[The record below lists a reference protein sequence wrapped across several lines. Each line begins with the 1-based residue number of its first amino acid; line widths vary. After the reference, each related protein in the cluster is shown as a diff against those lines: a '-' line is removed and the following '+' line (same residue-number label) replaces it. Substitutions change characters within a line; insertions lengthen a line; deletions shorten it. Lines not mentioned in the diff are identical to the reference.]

1 MSMKNLFIIIILS
14 VSVLYPQNITVDTNK
29 DFEKAL
35 SFYNSKKFNDALSLF
50 KKIAD
55 RTENNTKKTVS
66 AFFVSKILVDQ
77 KKYVEAEKSIIDFLK
92 DYPQS
97 KYADEVKNL
106 LIKTYVDKSEF
117 VKAFESCLTFVESS
131 NSIVFKNE
139 TKNVAEKIALGS
151 LRSSEVEKYI
161 DKYSALKPFLILLT
175 GKLYLA
181 EGDNSDALKKFDEIT
196 SNYITSEEYVDA
208 LNLKKTNS
216 DSQTSTGYPIVGVL
230 LSLTDDNGREIE
242 SAKEIL
248 EGIKFAF
255 HEYNSEHGEK
265 VGIIVNDIQRDKTLI
280 ARATNNFIENND
292 VRCIIGPVFSD
303 DVRDALIEIDRSNI
317 ILISPTATDDDLIS
331 LSDNFYQANPSLTAR
346 GKIFAQYL
354 YYVENKRSIAV
365 VNSIE
370 GYSPL
375 LAASFSQEFEQL
387 GGKIAAKETY
397 KSKSFSLAEQMTR
410 ISSISNSLE
419 GIYAPISD
427 GSDANAILSQ
437 MVQSG
442 LDLEIY
448 GNQDWFLGKG
458 FESSSELSNKLTF
471 DSDYFI
477 DFNDAAFKLFSE
489 LFKKTTGMEINRNI
503 LYGYDTA
510 KYILTVIRNIDP
522 TRKNIKYK
530 IESGINVT
538 GFHNNISFDYE
549 RTNKFINIVR
559 YNDGVF
565 QLVDKF
571 RAGK

>member
-1 MSMKNLFIIIILS
+1 MKNFFLIIIVS

-35 SFYNSKKFNDALSLF
+35 SLYNSKKYNDALILF
-50 KKIAD
+50 EKIAN
-55 RTENNTKKTVS
+55 RTENNTKNTSS
-66 AFFVSKILVDQ
+66 AFFVSKILVEQ
-77 KKYVEAEKSIIDFLK
+77 KKYVEAENSINNFLK

-97 KYADEVKNL
+97 KYANEVKNL
-106 LIKTYVDKSEF
+106 LIKMYVDKSDF
-117 VKAFESCLTFVESS
+117 VKAFETCITFVETSS
-131 NSIVFKNE
+131 SIVFKNE
-139 TKNVAEKIALGS
+139 TKNVAEKIALGN
-151 LRSSEVEKYI
+151 LNSSDVEKYI
-161 DKYSALKPFLILLT
+161 DKYSTLKPFLILLT

-196 SNYITSEEYVDA
+196 SNYKTSEEYVDA
-208 LNLKKTNS
+208 LNLKKS
-216 DSQTSTGYPIVGVL
+216 IGDSQTTAGFPIVGVL
-230 LSLTDDNGREIE
+230 LSLTDNNGREIE
-242 SAKEIL
+242 SAKEVL

-255 HEYNSEHGEK
+255 HEYNSEHSEK
-265 VGIIVNDIQRDKTLI
+265 VGIIVNDIKRDKTLI
-280 ARATNNFIENND
+280 EKATNNFIENND
-292 VRCIIGPVFSD
+292 VRCILGPVFSD
-303 DVRDALIEIDRSNI
+303 DVRDALQEIDRSNI

-354 YYVENKRSIAV
+354 YYVENKRNIAV

-375 LAASFSQEFEQL
+375 LAASFSQEFERL
-387 GGKIAAKETY
+387 GGKIMAKETY

-442 LDLEIY
+442 LNLEIY

-477 DFNDAAFKLFSE
+477 DFNDAEFKLFSE
-489 LFKKTTGMEINRNI
+489 SFKKTAGMEINRNI

-530 IESGINVT
+530 MESGINVT
-538 GFHNNISFDYE
+538 GFHNNISFDYD

-559 YNDGVF
+559 YNDGVI
-565 QLVDKF
+565 Q
-571 RAGK
+571 

>member
-1 MSMKNLFIIIILS
+1 MKNFFLIIIVS
-14 VSVLYPQNITVDTNK
+14 VSVLYPQNITVDNNK

-35 SFYNSKKFNDALSLF
+35 SLYNSKKYNDALNLF
-50 KKIAD
+50 EKIAV
-55 RTENNTKKTVS
+55 RTENNTKNTAS
-66 AFFVSKILVDQ
+66 AFFVSKIFVEQ
-77 KKYVEAEKSIIDFLK
+77 KKHVEAENSINNFLK

-97 KYADEVKNL
+97 KYANEVKNL
-106 LIKTYVDKSEF
+106 LIKMYVDKSDF
-117 VKAFESCLTFVESS
+117 VKAFETCITFVETSS
-131 NSIVFKNE
+131 SIVFKNE
-139 TKNVAEKIALGS
+139 TKNVAEKIALGN
-151 LRSSEVEKYI
+151 LNSSDVEQYI
-161 DKYSALKPFLILLT
+161 DKYSTLKPFLILLT

-181 EGDNSDALKKFDEIT
+181 EGDNFDALKKFDEIT
-196 SNYITSEEYVDA
+196 SNYKTSEEYVDA
-208 LNLKKTNS
+208 LNLKKTIG
-216 DSQTSTGYPIVGVL
+216 DSQTSAGYPIVGVL
-230 LSLTDDNGREIE
+230 LSLTDNNGREIE
-242 SAKEIL
+242 SAKEVL

-255 HEYNSEHGEK
+255 HEYNSEHSEK
-265 VGIIVNDIQRDKTLI
+265 VGIIVNDIKRDKTLI
-280 ARATNNFIENND
+280 EKATNNFIENND
-292 VRCIIGPVFSD
+292 VRCILGPVFSD
-303 DVRDALIEIDRSNI
+303 DVRDALQEIDRSNI

-354 YYVENKRSIAV
+354 YYVENKRNIAV

-375 LAASFSQEFEQL
+375 LAASFSQEFERL
-387 GGKIAAKETY
+387 GGKIMAKETY

-442 LDLEIY
+442 LNLEIY

-477 DFNDAAFKLFSE
+477 DFNDTEFKLFSE
-489 LFKKTTGMEINRNI
+489 SFKKTAGMEINRNI

-530 IESGINVT
+530 MESGINVT
-538 GFHNNISFDYE
+538 GFHNNISFDYD

>member
-1 MSMKNLFIIIILS
+1 MKNLFIIIIVA
-14 VSVLYPQNITVDTNK
+14 VSVIFPQNLTVDTNK

-35 SFYNSKKFNDALSLF
+35 SLYNSKKYNDALNLF
-50 KKIAD
+50 EKIAV
-55 RTENNTKKTVS
+55 RKENNTKNTAS
-66 AFFVSKILVDQ
+66 AFFVSKILVEQ
-77 KKYVEAEKSIIDFLK
+77 KKYVEAENSINNYLK

-97 KYADEVKNL
+97 KYANEVKNL
-106 LIKTYVDKSEF
+106 LIKMYVDKEDF
-117 VKAFESCLTFVESS
+117 VKAFETCITFVETSS
-131 NSIVFKNE
+131 SIVFKNE
-139 TKNVAEKIALGS
+139 TKNIAEKIALS
-151 LRSSEVEKYI
+151 NLKSSEVEKYI
-161 DKYSALKPFLILLT
+161 DKYSYLKTFLILLT

-196 SNYITSEEYVDA
+196 SNYKTSEEYVDA
-208 LNLKKTNS
+208 LNLKKS
-216 DSQTSTGYPIVGVL
+216 IGDSQTSAGYPIVGVL
-230 LSLTDDNGREIE
+230 LSLTDNNGREIE

-255 HEYNSEHGEK
+255 HEYNSVHSEK
-265 VGIIVNDIQRDKTLI
+265 VGIIVSDIQRDKTII
-280 ARATNNFIENND
+280 ANATNSFIENND

-354 YYVENKRSIAV
+354 YYVENKRNIAV
-365 VNSIE
+365 INSIE

-375 LAASFSQEFEQL
+375 LAASFSHEFERL
-387 GGKIAAKETY
+387 GGKIMAKETY

-442 LDLEIY
+442 LNLEIY

-477 DFNDAAFKLFSE
+477 DFNDAEFKLFSE
-489 LFKKTTGMEINRNI
+489 SFKKTTGMEINRNI

-538 GFHNNISFDYE
+538 GFHNNISFDYD

>member
-1 MSMKNLFIIIILS
+1 MKNFFLIIIVS

-35 SFYNSKKFNDALSLF
+35 SLYNSKKYNDALILF
-50 KKIAD
+50 EKISN
-55 RTENNTKKTVS
+55 RTGNNTKNTAS
-66 AFFVSKILVDQ
+66 AFFVSKILVEQ
-77 KKYVEAEKSIIDFLK
+77 KKYVEAENSINIFLK

-97 KYADEVKNL
+97 KYANDVKNL
-106 LIKTYVDKSEF
+106 LIKMYVDQSEF
-117 VKAFESCLTFVESS
+117 VKAFKTCITFVESS
-131 NSIVFKNE
+131 SSIVFKNE
-139 TKNVAEKIALGS
+139 TKNVAEKIALGN
-151 LRSSEVEKYI
+151 LNSSEVEQYI
-161 DKYSALKPFLILLT
+161 DKYSTLKPFLILLT

-181 EGDNSDALKKFDEIT
+181 EGDDSDALKKFDDIT
-196 SNYITSEEYVDA
+196 SNYKTSDEYADA
-208 LNLKKTNS
+208 LNLKKTIG

-230 LSLTDDNGREIE
+230 LSLADDNGREIE
-242 SAKEIL
+242 SANEIL

-255 HEYNSEHGEK
+255 HEYNSEHSEK
-265 VGIIVNDIQRDKTLI
+265 VGIIVNDIQRDITLI
-280 ARATNNFIENND
+280 AKATNSFIENND

-303 DVRDALIEIDRSNI
+303 DVRNALIEIDRSNI

-354 YYVENKRSIAV
+354 YYVENKRNIAI

-375 LAASFSQEFEQL
+375 LAASFSQEFERL
-387 GGKIAAKETY
+387 GGKIIAKETY

-442 LDLEIY
+442 LNLEIY

-477 DFNDAAFKLFSE
+477 DFNDAEFKLFSE
-489 LFKKTTGMEINRNI
+489 SFKKTAGMEINRNI

-530 IESGINVT
+530 MESGINVT
-538 GFHNNISFDYE
+538 GFHNNISFDYD

>member
-1 MSMKNLFIIIILS
+1 MSMKNLIIIIFLS
-14 VSVLYPQNITVDTNK
+14 ASVLYPQNITVDTNK

-35 SFYNSKKFNDALSLF
+35 SFYNSKKYNDALYLF
-50 KKIAD
+50 EKIAG
-55 RTENNTKKTVS
+55 RTENNTKNTASV
-66 AFFVSKILVDQ
+66 FFVSKILVEQ
-77 KKYVEAEKSIIDFLK
+77 KKYAEAEKSINNFIR

-97 KYADEVKNL
+97 KYVNEVKNL

-117 VKAFESCLTFVESS
+117 LKAFESCITFVESS

-139 TKNVAEKIALGS
+139 TKNVAEKIALGN
-151 LRSSEVEKYI
+151 LNSSEVEKYI
-161 DKYSALKPFLILLT
+161 DKHSSQKPFLILLT

-196 SNYITSEEYVDA
+196 SNYKTSEEYVDA
-208 LNLKKTNS
+208 FNLKKTYNE
-216 DSQTSTGYPIVGVL
+216 SQTSTGYPIVGVL
-230 LSLTDDNGREIE
+230 LSLTDINGREIE

-248 EGIKFAF
+248 EGIKYAF
-255 HEYNSEHGEK
+255 HEYNSEHSEK
-265 VGIIVNDIQRDKTLI
+265 VGIVVNDIQRDKTLI
-280 ARATNNFIENND
+280 AKATNTFIENND
-292 VRCIIGPVFSD
+292 IRCIIGPVFSD
-303 DVRDALIEIDRSNI
+303 DVRDALKEIDRSNI

-375 LAASFSQEFEQL
+375 LAASFSQEFERL
-387 GGKIAAKETY
+387 GGKIAAKETF
-397 KSKSFSLAEQMTR
+397 KSKSFSLTEQMTR

-419 GIYAPISD
+419 GVYAPISD
-427 GSDANAILSQ
+427 GSDANTILSQ

-442 LDLEIY
+442 LNLEIY

-489 LFKKTTGMEINRNI
+489 SFKKTTGMEINRNI

-538 GFHNNISFDYE
+538 GFHNNISFDYD

>member
-1 MSMKNLFIIIILS
+1 MKNFFITIIFA
-14 VSVLYPQNITVDTNK
+14 VSLLYSQNITVDTNK

-35 SFYNSKKFNDALSLF
+35 GFYNSKKFNEALSLF

-55 RTENNTKKTVS
+55 RTGNNTKNTIS

-77 KKYVEAEKSIIDFLK
+77 KKYVEAEKSINDFLT

-97 KYADEVKNL
+97 KYANEVKYL
-106 LIKTYVDKSEF
+106 LIKMYVDKSEF
-117 VKAFESCLTFVESS
+117 VVAFESCINFIESS

-139 TKNVAEKIALGS
+139 TKNVAEKIALGN
-151 LRSSEVEKYI
+151 LNSSEIEKYPN
-161 DKYSALKPFLILLT
+161 KFSSTKPFLILLM

-181 EGDNSDALKKFDEIT
+181 EGDNSDALKKFDEII
-196 SNYITSEEYVDA
+196 SNYKTSEEYIDA
-208 LNLKKTNS
+208 VNLKKTYN
-216 DSQTSTGYPIVGVL
+216 DLQTSTRYPIVGVL
-230 LSLTDDNGREIE
+230 LSLTDNNGREIE
-242 SAKEIL
+242 STKEIL

-280 ARATNNFIENND
+280 EKATNNFIENND

-303 DVRDALIEIDRSNI
+303 DVRDALKEIDRSNI

-365 VNSIE
+365 INSIE

-375 LAASFSQEFEQL
+375 LAASFSQEFERL
-387 GGKIAAKETY
+387 GGKITAKETY

-419 GIYAPISD
+419 GIYAPLSD

-442 LDLEIY
+442 LNLEIY

-477 DFNDAAFKLFSE
+477 DFNDAEFKLFSE
-489 LFKKTTGMEINRNI
+489 SFKKTTGMEINRNI

-530 IESGINVT
+530 IESGINVS
-538 GFHNNISFDYE
+538 GFHNNISFDFD

>member
-1 MSMKNLFIIIILS
+1 MKKLFIIIIVA
-14 VSVLYPQNITVDTNK
+14 VSVLYPQNFTVDSNK

-35 SFYNSKKFNDALSLF
+35 SLYNSKKYNDALNLF
-50 KKIAD
+50 QKIAV
-55 RTENNTKKTVS
+55 RTENNTKNTAS
-66 AFFVSKILVDQ
+66 AFFVSKILVEQ
-77 KKYVEAEKSIIDFLK
+77 KKYIEAENSINNFLE

-97 KYADEVKNL
+97 KYANEVKNL
-106 LIKTYVDKSEF
+106 LIKMYVDKSEF
-117 VKAFESCLTFVESS
+117 IKAFETCITFVESS
-131 NSIVFKNE
+131 TSIVFKNE
-139 TKNVAEKIALGS
+139 TKNIAEKIALNN
-151 LRSSEVEKYI
+151 LKSSDIEQVVH
-161 DKYSALKPFLILLT
+161 KYSTLKPFLILLT

-196 SNYITSEEYVDA
+196 SNYKTSEEYIDA
-208 LNLKKTNS
+208 LNLKKTIG
-216 DSQTSTGYPIVGVL
+216 DSKTSAGFPIVGVL

-242 SAKEIL
+242 SAREIL

-255 HEYNSEHGEK
+255 HEYNSEHSEK
-265 VGIIVNDIQRDKTLI
+265 VGIILSDIKRDKTQI
-280 ARATNNFIENND
+280 SKATNNFIENND

-303 DVRDALIEIDRSNI
+303 DVRDALKEIDRSNI

-354 YYVENKRSIAV
+354 YYVENKRNIAV
-365 VNSIE
+365 INSIE

-375 LAASFSQEFEQL
+375 LAASFSQEFENL
-387 GGKIAAKETY
+387 GGKIMVKETY

-442 LDLEIY
+442 LNLEIY

-458 FESSSELSNKLTF
+458 FESSSDLSNKLTF

-477 DFNDAAFKLFSE
+477 DFNDAEFKLFSE
-489 LFKKTTGMEINRNI
+489 SFKKTAGMEINRNI

-522 TRKNIKYK
+522 TRKNLKYK

-538 GFHNNISFDYE
+538 GFHNNISFDYD

-571 RAGK
+571 RAGR

>member
-1 MSMKNLFIIIILS
+1 MKNFFLIIIVS
-14 VSVLYPQNITVDTNK
+14 VSVLFPQNITVDTNK

-35 SFYNSKKFNDALSLF
+35 SLYNSKKYNDALFLF
-50 KKIAD
+50 EKIAV
-55 RTENNTKKTVS
+55 RTENNTKNTAS
-66 AFFVSKILVDQ
+66 AFFVSKILVEQ
-77 KKYVEAEKSIIDFLK
+77 KKYVEAENSINDFLK
-92 DYPQS
+92 DYSQS
-97 KYADEVKNL
+97 KYANEVKNL
-106 LIKTYVDKSEF
+106 LIKMFVDKSEF
-117 VKAFESCLTFVESS
+117 VKAFETCITFVESS
-131 NSIVFKNE
+131 SSIVFKNE
-139 TKNVAEKIALGS
+139 TKKKKKKIALS
-151 LRSSEVEKYI
+151 NLKSSEVEQYI
-161 DKYSALKPFLILLT
+161 DKYSTLKPFLILLT

-196 SNYITSEEYVDA
+196 SNYKTSEEYVDA
-208 LNLKKTNS
+208 LNLKKTIG
-216 DSQTSTGYPIVGVL
+216 DSQTSAGYPIVGVL
-230 LSLTDDNGREIE
+230 LSLTDNNGREIE

-255 HEYNSEHGEK
+255 HEYNSKHSEK
-265 VGIIVNDIQRDKTLI
+265 VGIILSDIKRDKTLI
-280 ARATNNFIENND
+280 AKATNNFIENND
-292 VRCIIGPVFSD
+292 VRCILGPVFSD
-303 DVRDALIEIDRSNI
+303 DVRDALQEIDRSNI

-354 YYVENKRSIAV
+354 YYVENKRNIAV

-375 LAASFSQEFEQL
+375 LAASFSQEFERL
-387 GGKIAAKETY
+387 GGKIMAKETY

-419 GIYAPISD
+419 GIYVPISD

-442 LDLEIY
+442 LNLEIY

-477 DFNDAAFKLFSE
+477 DFNDAEFKLFSE
-489 LFKKTTGMEINRNI
+489 SFKKTAGMEINRNI

-530 IESGINVT
+530 MESGINVT
-538 GFHNNISFDYE
+538 GFHNNISFDYD

>member
-1 MSMKNLFIIIILS
+1 MKNIFIILLIA
-14 VSVLYPQNITVDTNK
+14 VSVLYPQNITVDNNK

-35 SFYNSKKFNDALSLF
+35 SFYNYQKIDDALNLF
-50 KKIAD
+50 KKIAS
-55 RTENNTKKTVS
+55 RTENNTKNTAA
-66 AFFVSKILVDQ
+66 AFFVSKILVEQ
-77 KKYVEAEKSIIDFLK
+77 KKYYEAENSIEAFLS

-97 KYADEVKNL
+97 KYVDEVKNL
-106 LIKTYVDKSEF
+106 LIKTFIDKLDF
-117 VKAFESCLTFVESS
+117 VKAFESCITFVESS
-131 NSIVFKNE
+131 NSTVFKKE
-139 TKNVAEKIALGS
+139 SKYVAEKIAVSNLK
-151 LRSSEVEKYI
+151 SSEVEKYI
-161 DKYSALKPFLILLT
+161 GKYSSLESFLILLT

-181 EGDNSDALKKFDEIT
+181 EGENSEALNKFNEIITKYIISDE
-196 SNYITSEEYVDA
+196 YIEA
-208 LNLKKTNS
+208 LNLKKNHSVTQS
-216 DSQTSTGYPIVGVL
+216 DTEYPIVGVL
-230 LSLTDDNGREIE
+230 LSLTDDNDRKIQ
-242 SAKEIL
+242 SATEIL

-255 HEYNSEHGEK
+255 HEYNTEHSEK
-265 VGIIVNDIQRDKTLI
+265 VGIIVSDIKRDSRI
-280 ARATNNFIENND
+280 ISEATNNFIENSN

-303 DVRDALIEIDRSNI
+303 DVRSAVKEIDRSNI
-317 ILISPTATDDDLIS
+317 ILISPTATDDDLVS

-354 YYVENKRSIAV
+354 YYVENKRNIAV
-365 VNSIE
+365 LNSLE
-370 GYSPL
+370 SYSPL
-375 LAASFSQEFEQL
+375 LAASFSQEFERL

-410 ISSISNSLE
+410 ISSISKSLE

-442 LDLEIY
+442 LNLEIY

-458 FESSSELSNKLTF
+458 FESSSEISNKLTF

-477 DFNDAAFKLFSE
+477 DFNDADFKQFSTS
-489 LFKKTTGMEINRNI
+489 FKKTTGMEINRNI

-510 KYILTVIRNIDP
+510 KYLLTVIRNIDP

-538 GFHNNISFDYE
+538 GFHNNISFDYD

-559 YNDGVF
+559 YKDGVF
-565 QLVDKF
+565 ELLDKF
-571 RAGK
+571 RSGK

>member
-1 MSMKNLFIIIILS
+1 MKNFFLIIIVS

-35 SFYNSKKFNDALSLF
+35 SLYNSKKYNDALILF
-50 KKIAD
+50 EKIAN
-55 RTENNTKKTVS
+55 RTENNTKNTSS
-66 AFFVSKILVDQ
+66 AFFVSKILVEQ
-77 KKYVEAEKSIIDFLK
+77 KKYVEAENSINNFLK

-97 KYADEVKNL
+97 KYANEVKNL
-106 LIKTYVDKSEF
+106 LIKMYVDKSDF
-117 VKAFESCLTFVESS
+117 VKAFETCITFVETSS
-131 NSIVFKNE
+131 SIVFKNE
-139 TKNVAEKIALGS
+139 TKNVAEKIALNH
-151 LRSSEVEKYI
+151 LNSSEVEKYI
-161 DKYSALKPFLILLT
+161 DKYSTLKPFLILLT

-196 SNYITSEEYVDA
+196 SNYKTSEEYVDA
-208 LNLKKTNS
+208 LNLKKTIG
-216 DSQTSTGYPIVGVL
+216 DSQTSAGYPIVGVL

-242 SAKEIL
+242 SAKEIF

-255 HEYNSEHGEK
+255 HEYNSEHSEK
-265 VGIIVNDIQRDKTLI
+265 VGIIVNDIKRDKTLI
-280 ARATNNFIENND
+280 EKATNNFIENND
-292 VRCIIGPVFSD
+292 VRCILGPVFSD
-303 DVRDALIEIDRSNI
+303 DVRDALKEIDRSNI

-354 YYVENKRSIAV
+354 YYVENKKNIAV

-375 LAASFSQEFEQL
+375 LAASFSQEFERL
-387 GGKIAAKETY
+387 GGKIMAKETY

-442 LDLEIY
+442 LNLEIY

-477 DFNDAAFKLFSE
+477 DFNDAEFKLFSE
-489 LFKKTTGMEINRNI
+489 SFKKTAGMEINRNI

-530 IESGINVT
+530 MESGINVT
-538 GFHNNISFDYE
+538 GFHNNISFDYD

>member
-1 MSMKNLFIIIILS
+1 MKNLFIIIIVA
-14 VSVLYPQNITVDTNK
+14 VSVLYPQNLTVDTNK

-35 SFYNSKKFNDALSLF
+35 SLYNSKKYNDALNLF
-50 KKIAD
+50 QKIAV
-55 RTENNTKKTVS
+55 RTENNTKNTAS

-77 KKYVEAEKSIIDFLK
+77 KKYVQAERSINDFLK

-97 KYADEVKNL
+97 KYANEVKNL
-106 LIKTYVDKSEF
+106 LIKMYVDKSELA
-117 VKAFESCLTFVESS
+117 KAFESCLTFIESS

-139 TKNVAEKIALGS
+139 TKNVAEKIAFGS
-151 LRSSEVEKYI
+151 LRSSEVEKHI
-161 DKYSALKPFLILLT
+161 DKYSTLKPFLILLT

-196 SNYITSEEYVDA
+196 LNYITSEEYVDA
-208 LNLKKTNS
+208 LNLKKTIG
-216 DSQTSTGYPIVGVL
+216 DLQTSTGYPVVGVL
-230 LSLTDDNGREIE
+230 LSLTADNGREIE
-242 SAKEIL
+242 SAKEVL

-255 HEYNSEHGEK
+255 HEYNSDHSEK
-265 VGIIVNDIQRDKTLI
+265 VGIIVNDIQRDKILI
-280 ARATNNFIENND
+280 EQATNNFIGNND

-303 DVRDALIEIDRSNI
+303 DVRDALKEIDRSNI

-365 VNSIE
+365 INSIE

-375 LAASFSQEFEQL
+375 LAASFSQEFERL
-387 GGKIAAKETY
+387 GGKIMAKETY
-397 KSKSFSLAEQMTR
+397 KSKSFSLAEQMAR
-410 ISSISNSLE
+410 ISAISNSLE

-442 LDLEIY
+442 LNLEIY

-477 DFNDAAFKLFSE
+477 DFNDAEFKLFSE
-489 LFKKTTGMEINRNI
+489 SFKKTAGMEINRNI
-503 LYGYDTA
+503 LYGYDAA
-510 KYILTVIRNIDP
+510 KYILTIIRNIDP

-530 IESGINVT
+530 MESGINVT
-538 GFHNNISFDYE
+538 GFHNNISFDYD

>member
-1 MSMKNLFIIIILS
+1 MKNFFLIIIVS

-35 SFYNSKKFNDALSLF
+35 SLYNSKKYNDALFLF
-50 KKIAD
+50 EKIAV
-55 RTENNTKKTVS
+55 RTENNTKNTAS
-66 AFFVSKILVDQ
+66 AFFVSKILVEQ
-77 KKYVEAEKSIIDFLK
+77 KKYVEAENSINNFLK

-97 KYADEVKNL
+97 KYANEVKNL
-106 LIKTYVDKSEF
+106 LIKMYVDKSDF
-117 VKAFESCLTFVESS
+117 VKAFETCITFVEKSS
-131 NSIVFKNE
+131 SIVFKNE
-139 TKNVAEKIALGS
+139 TKNVAEKIALGN
-151 LRSSEVEKYI
+151 LKSSDVEKYI
-161 DKYSALKPFLILLT
+161 DKYSTLKPFLILLT

-181 EGDNSDALKKFDEIT
+181 EGDNSDALKKFDDIT
-196 SNYITSEEYVDA
+196 SNYKTSEEYVDA
-208 LNLKKTNS
+208 LNLKKTIG
-216 DSQTSTGYPIVGVL
+216 DSQTSAGYPIVGVL
-230 LSLTDDNGREIE
+230 LSLTDNNGREIE

-255 HEYNSEHGEK
+255 HEYNSKHSEK
-265 VGIIVNDIQRDKTLI
+265 VGIILSDIKRDKTLI
-280 ARATNNFIENND
+280 AKATNNFIENND
-292 VRCIIGPVFSD
+292 VRCILGPVFSD
-303 DVRDALIEIDRSNI
+303 DVRDALQEIDRSNI

-354 YYVENKRSIAV
+354 YYVENKRNIAV

-375 LAASFSQEFEQL
+375 LAASFSQEFERL
-387 GGKIAAKETY
+387 GGKIMAKETY

-419 GIYAPISD
+419 GIYVPISD

-442 LDLEIY
+442 LNLEIY

-477 DFNDAAFKLFSE
+477 DFNDAEFKLFSE
-489 LFKKTTGMEINRNI
+489 SFKKTAGMEINRNI

-530 IESGINVT
+530 MESGINVT
-538 GFHNNISFDYE
+538 GFHNNISFDYD